1 MVAHRR
7 INNNREDGRS
17 VSEKL
22 AAIKKMTVASVFK
35 EMTVSEVFMCG
46 TTRLGIGILANVKD
60 NFNTHQVKEA

>member
-17 VSEKL
+17 VSENL
-22 AAIKKMTVASVFK
+22 AAIKN
-35 EMTVSEVFMCG
+35 MTVSSVFLCE
-46 TTRLGIGILANVKD
+46 TTRLEKGILANVKD